1 MDYSRANERI
11 YTGAAIATKEDVYA
25 LHLEGVT
32 AIVDAREEFDDA
44 AIVMSTDGSISYLWD
59 PTADRRAAPEAA

>member
-1 MDYSRANERI
+1 VLEIALV
-11 YTGAAIATKEDVYA
+11 GAAIATKEDVYA
-25 LHLEGVT
+25 LHLEGVR

-59 PTADRRAAPEAA
+59 PTDR